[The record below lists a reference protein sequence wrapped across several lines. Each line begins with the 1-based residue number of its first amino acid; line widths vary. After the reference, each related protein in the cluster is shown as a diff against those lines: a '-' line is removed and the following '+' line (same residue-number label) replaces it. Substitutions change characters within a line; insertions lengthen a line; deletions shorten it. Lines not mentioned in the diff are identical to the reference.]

1 MLNVVKEPKART
13 KPSTDQ
19 SRRGV
24 MAGTTI
30 KSMGIL
36 RNLKNFRLWKL
47 TKANPVQD
55 STTASAAPDF
65 SSQKKPLKFTKP
77 PRNINACTRRC

>member
-13 KPSTDQ
+13 KPSTDL
-19 SRRGV
+19 SRRGA

-30 KSMGIL
+30 KSMRIL
-36 RNLKNFRLWKL
+36 RNLKNFRQWKL

-65 SSQKKPLKFTKP
+65 SSQKTPLKFTKP
-77 PRNINACTRRC
+77 PRNISACTRRC